1 MGVYSSTNPD
11 YLADVQIHQFCE
23 DSTLTECGFETIAMA
38 NHEWNSIVESV
49 DINEV
54 SLFEAELLGI
64 QEADKKDSGFVDKL
78 KALGS
83 KIIEMLKKIAAYIFG
98 MISKWIIA
106 ITKLINK
113 DAYTTKDKGRLL
125 RGANKLFEKAKDS
138 KIHLYGL
145 LCNKHD
151 YPNYDAGMAELGQ
164 TNKKAL
170 FTNAANITQADL
182 ADARGTFD
190 ALVNDI
196 RGAIVGK
203 PTIEAKDFAAEVR
216 LYLTGHKEV
225 AEYTFDKNNI
235 EKAIGEALATINGG
249 GAKHKERAKK
259 NYDNIKKNINAAI
272 ENVKSVTVKAKDI
285 KDDEKR
291 KLALE
296 SLQIT
301 GKYYNAA
308 SSVMAAANSTFLSV
322 MSADLRMSASL
333 LVKCHGAGT
342 SDEQNKKDEKKKKEE
357 EKKTKSMGESTES
370 IFGTDLI

>member
-83 KIIEMLKKIAAYIFG
+83 KIIELLKKIAAYIFG
-98 MISKWIIA
+98 VISKWIIA
-106 ITKLINK
+106 VSKLVNK
-113 DAYTTKDKGRLL
+113 NAYTTKDKGRLL
-125 RGANKLFEKAKDS
+125 RGAKKLLENAKDS

-145 LCNKHD
+145 LCNEHESPD
-151 YPNYDAGMAELGQ
+151 YTAAMAILEKKDTLKDVKSVTAEQLAAARGLYDANMSAVRGML
-164 TNKKAL
+164 
-170 FTNAANITQADL
+170 
-182 ADARGTFD
+182 
-190 ALVNDI
+190 
-196 RGAIVGK
+196 VGK
-203 PTIEAKDFAAEVR
+203 NLVEAKDFAAEVL

-225 AEYTFDKNNI
+225 AEYTFDKSNI
-235 EKAIGEALATINGG
+235 EKAIGDALATINGG
-249 GAKHKERAKK
+249 GEKHKARVKK
-259 NYDNIKKNINAAI
+259 SYDKVKSAINKAI
-272 ENVKSVTVKAKDI
+272 ENVKQLTVKAKDI
-285 KDDEKR
+285 KDDDKR

-296 SLQIT
+296 TLQLM
-301 GKYYNAA
+301 GKSYNGA
-308 SSVMAAANSTFLSV
+308 SSIMAAANTTFLSV
-322 MSADLRMSASL
+322 MSADLRMNSTI

-342 SDEQNKKDEKKKKEE
+342 SDEQAKKDEKKKKED
-357 EKKTKSMGESTES
+357 EKKSTNESTES
-370 IFGTDLI
+370 IFGVDII